1 MFNITLKYYIIFNN
15 MPPASWVA
23 HIRRDFLAWYCY
35 SFYSSMDQSRFC
47 ISYLLGIS
55 KKKKKKIHITL
66 KYFCIFNNIP
76 YASWVAHIARD
87 FLKCYSCSYYSFMLS
102 VLRGKGLGSRIR
114 SADRILQSDT
124 EHYTHIFSIFC
135 RWLWKLFSW
144 RLVSI
149 RFYFAKISRK
159 KYKDNDNVKETIYD
173 LGLLKLQ

>member
-1 MFNITLKYYIIFNN
+1 MFNITLKYYSIFNN
-15 MPPASWVA
+15 KPPASWVA
-23 HIRRDFLAWYCY
+23 HIRRDFFHDISVRFIVSWTNRDSVFLT
-35 SFYSSMDQSRFC
+35 SRRF
-47 ISYLLGIS
+47 
-55 KKKKKKIHITL
+55 KKKKKNHITV

-76 YASWVAHIARD
+76 CASWVAHITRD

-124 EHYTHIFSIFC
+124 ENYTYIFSIFC

-144 RLVSI
+144 RLASI

-159 KYKDNDNVKETIYD
+159 KCKDNDNVKETMYD